1 MKLIMENW
9 RGYLAEAMKTVADLP
24 DDIYIGIMDEG
35 GENVHFYYSDQ
46 EGNDTDMF
54 DDPVSGIVSIKRPFK
69 SDEPETARVG
79 GNTIVLRSSEGDCAG
94 AWVISSTEATKGWG
108 PLLYD
113 IAIEWATE
121 NGEGLTP
128 DRFAVSTDAVKVWDY
143 YLTKRSD
150 VSADQ
155 LDDLEN
161 SLTEPEED
169 NCAQASAKDYAGDN
183 WADTPLSKKYTKAP
197 TTIAQLRKMGKLR
210 ERS

>member
-9 RGYLAEAMKTVADLP
+9 RGYLAEGMKTVADLP
-24 DDIYIGIMDEG
+24 DDLYIGIMDEG
-35 GENVHFYYSDQ
+35 GENVHFYYSDE
-46 EGNDTDMF
+46 EGNDTDF
-54 DDPVSGIVSIKRPFK
+54 YDDPVSGMVSIHRPL
-69 SDEPETARVG
+69 RG
-79 GNTIVLRSSEGDCAG
+79 GGPLKLKPEGDCAG

-128 DRFAVSTDAVKVWDY
+128 DRSSVSVDAVKVWDY

-161 SLTEPEED
+161 TLTEPEED
-169 NCAQASAKDYAGDN
+169 NCAQDSAKDYAGDK

-197 TTIAQLRKMGKLR
+197 TTLAQLRKMGKIR

>member
-9 RGYLAEAMKTVADLP
+9 RGYLAEAMKTLEDLP
-24 DDIYIGIMDEG
+24 DDLYIGIMDEG
-35 GENVHFYYSDQ
+35 GENVHFYYSDE
-46 EGNDTDMF
+46 EGNDTDF
-54 DDPVSGIVSIKRPFK
+54 YDDPVSGMVSIKRPFK
-69 SDEPETARVG
+69 SGEPEP
-79 GNTIVLRSSEGDCAG
+79 EGECAG

-128 DRFAVSTDAVKVWDY
+128 DRFAVSPEAVKVWDY

-161 SLTEPEED
+161 TLTEPDED
-169 NCAQASAKDYAGDN
+169 NCSQFSAKDYAGDK

-197 TTIAQLRKMGKLR
+197 TTLAQLRRMNKLR

>member
-1 MKLIMENW
+1 MENW
-9 RGYLAEAMKTVADLP
+9 RGYLAEGMKTVADLP
-24 DDIYIGIMDEG
+24 DDLYIGIMDEG
-35 GENVHFYYSDQ
+35 GENVHFYYSDE
-46 EGNDTDMF
+46 EGNDTDF
-54 DDPVSGIVSIKRPFK
+54 YDDPVSGIVSIKRPSSFTNV
-69 SDEPETARVG
+69 SFATGMWAQ
-79 GNTIVLRSSEGDCAG
+79 NTEGACDG

-128 DRFAVSTDAVKVWDY
+128 DRFAVSPDAAKVWDY

-161 SLTEPEED
+161 TLTDPEED
-169 NCAQASAKDYAGDN
+169 NCAQDSAKDYAGDN

-197 TTIAQLRKMGKLR
+197 TTLAQLRKMNKLR

>member
-1 MKLIMENW
+1 MENW
-9 RGYLAEAMKTVADLP
+9 RGYLAEGMKTVADLP
-24 DDIYIGIMDEG
+24 DDLYIGIMDEG
-35 GENVHFYYSDQ
+35 GENVHFYYSDE
-46 EGNDTDMF
+46 EGNDTDF
-54 DDPVSGIVSIKRPFK
+54 YDDPVSGIVSIKRPSSFTNV
-69 SDEPETARVG
+69 SFATGMWAQ
-79 GNTIVLRSSEGDCAG
+79 NTEGACDG

-128 DRFAVSTDAVKVWDY
+128 DRFAVSPDAAKVWDY

-161 SLTEPEED
+161 TLTDPEED
-169 NCAQASAKDYAGDN
+169 NCAQDSAKDYAGDK

-197 TTIAQLRKMGKLR
+197 TTLAQLRKMNKLR

>member
-1 MKLIMENW
+1 MENW
-9 RGYLAEAMKTVADLP
+9 RGYLAEGMKTVADLP
-24 DDIYIGIMDEG
+24 DDLYIGIMDEG
-35 GENVHFYYSDQ
+35 GENVHFYYSDE
-46 EGNDTDMF
+46 EGNDTDF
-54 DDPVSGIVSIKRPFK
+54 YDDPVSGIVSIKRPSSFTNV
-69 SDEPETARVG
+69 SFATGMWAQ
-79 GNTIVLRSSEGDCAG
+79 NTEGACDG

-128 DRFAVSTDAVKVWDY
+128 DRFAVSPDAAKVWDY

-150 VSADQ
+150 VGADQ

-169 NCAQASAKDYAGDN
+169 NCAQDSAKDYAGDK

-197 TTIAQLRKMGKLR
+197 TTLAQLRKMGKLR

>member
-9 RGYLAEAMKTVADLP
+9 RGYLAEGPCGGSRTVADLP
-24 DDIYIGIMDEG
+24 DDLYIGIMDEG
-35 GENVHFYYSDQ
+35 GENVHFYYSDE
-46 EGNDTDMF
+46 EGNDTDF
-54 DDPVSGIVSIKRPFK
+54 YDDPVSGIVSIHRPSSFTNVSFATGK
-69 SDEPETARVG
+69 STEKT
-79 GNTIVLRSSEGDCAG
+79 EGACDG

-128 DRFAVSTDAVKVWDY
+128 DRFAVSPDAAKVWDY

-169 NCAQASAKDYAGDN
+169 NCAQDSAKDYAGDK

-197 TTIAQLRKMGKLR
+197 TTLAQLRKMNKIR

>member
-9 RGYLAEAMKTVADLP
+9 RGYLAEGMKTVADLP
-24 DDIYIGIMDEG
+24 DDLYIGIMDEG
-35 GENVHFYYSDQ
+35 GENVHFYYSD
-46 EGNDTDMF
+46 EDGNDTDF
-54 DDPVSGIVSIKRPFK
+54 YDDPVSGIVSIHRPSSFTNVSFATGK
-69 SDEPETARVG
+69 STE
-79 GNTIVLRSSEGDCAG
+79 NTEGACDG

-128 DRFAVSTDAVKVWDY
+128 DRFAVSPDAAKVWDY

-169 NCAQASAKDYAGDN
+169 NCAQASAKDYAGDK

-197 TTIAQLRKMGKLR
+197 TTLAQLRKMNKLR

>member
-9 RGYLAEAMKTVADLP
+9 RGYLAEGPCGGSRTVADLP
-24 DDIYIGIMDEG
+24 DDLYIGIMDEG
-35 GENVHFYYSDQ
+35 GENVHIYYSD
-46 EGNDTDMF
+46 EDGNDTDF
-54 DDPVSGIVSIKRPFK
+54 YDDPVSGMVSIKRPSSFTNVSFATGK
-69 SDEPETARVG
+69 STEET
-79 GNTIVLRSSEGDCAG
+79 EGACAG
-94 AWVISSTEATKGWG
+94 AWIISSAEATKCWG

-143 YLTKRSD
+143 YLTKRPL
-150 VSADQ
+150 VNADQ
-155 LDDLEN
+155 LDDLKN
-161 SLTEPEED
+161 SLTDPEED

-197 TTIAQLRKMGKLR
+197 ETLAQLRKMGKIR

>member
-9 RGYLAEAMKTVADLP
+9 RGYLAEAMKTLEDLP
-24 DDIYIGIMDEG
+24 DDLYIGIMDEG
-35 GENVHFYYSDQ
+35 GENVHFYYSDE
-46 EGNDTDMF
+46 EGNDTDF
-54 DDPVSGIVSIKRPFK
+54 YDDPVSGMVSITRPQTRK
-69 SDEPETARVG
+69 QAWGDKEEP
-79 GNTIVLRSSEGDCAG
+79 EGDCAG
-94 AWVISSTEATKGWG
+94 AWLISSTEATKGWG

-169 NCAQASAKDYAGDN
+169 NCAQDSAKDYAGDN

-197 TTIAQLRKMGKLR
+197 TTLAQLRKMGKIR